1 MRIKSVSGFSIV
13 FLEPDDFETGD
24 MLKPGVQKAADVASL
39 VIHGSRVIK
48 NELYKNGSDNTNTVR
63 AWSWLDREFV
73 RTLQPLVQDIVRYRI
88 ERGGTTE
95 EATTQAQQVVRA
107 VTSAFRYFT

>member
-24 MLKPGVQKAADVASL
+24 TLKPGVQKAADVASL
-39 VIHGSRVIK
+39 VIHGARVIK
-48 NELYKNGSDNTNTVR
+48 NEFDNIGMTR

-95 EATTQAQQVVRA
+95 GATTQAQQVVRA